1 MRLMYPESLSERATE
16 QYRNYLTENAA
27 EILPWL
33 ARKGERER
41 CMFMLSEGLAGPGD
55 LSRAVPIAVELHDP
69 ELVATLM
76 EYGRGAKSVEP
87 DTFDLDD
94 L

>member
-1 MRLMYPESLSERATE
+1 MRLMHPESLSDKATE
-16 QYRNYLTENAA
+16 QYRNYLTENAQ

-33 ARKGERER
+33 VGKGERER
-41 CMFMLSEGLAGPGD
+41 CMFMLAEGLAGPGD
-55 LSRAVPIAVELHDP
+55 VRRAIPIAVELHDP

-76 EYGRGAKSVEP
+76 EYGRGAKP
-87 DTFDLDD
+87 ADFDTFDLDD